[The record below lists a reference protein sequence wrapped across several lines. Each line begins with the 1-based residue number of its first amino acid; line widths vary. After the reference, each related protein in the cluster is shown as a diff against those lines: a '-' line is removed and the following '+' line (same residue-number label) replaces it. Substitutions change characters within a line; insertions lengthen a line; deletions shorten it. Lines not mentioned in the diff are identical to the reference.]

1 MTILKAICEQVKGTF
16 FPPPPLPPVDKVP
29 LPTSLAA
36 IVKAHGQEVFD
47 RSSVEQ
53 RRALEKIVTCQTVAQ
68 GVHRRS
74 CGSCLYQSFVPNSC
88 RSRYCPRCL
97 GAQQA
102 KWFDARTAE
111 LLEVPYFH
119 VVFTLP
125 HELGPLAL
133 CNQKE
138 LYTLLFRAASRTLL
152 QLGKDP
158 KRLGAQLGFL
168 AVLHTWGQNLLHHPH
183 IHCVVPGG
191 GLDLTSE
198 EPEGY
203 AWVPSRPSYLFPV
216 QVLSKLFKGKFLAG
230 LRQLY
235 DTGELTFQGGCA
247 SLQDRRQFENLLR
260 KLSSKGWVVYA
271 KPPFAG
277 PKQVLA
283 YLARYTHRIAISEA
297 RIVAFE
303 DGVVTFRWK
312 DYSDGAKK
320 KMMKLKAAEF
330 LRRYLLHVLPPGFH
344 RLRYYGFFGNRYRK
358 ERLELCRQLIQPSP
372 SRPPEAE
379 EGMLEIL
386 GEAKPKG
393 ASCPKCGGSLQFDMV
408 SRPNPA
414 SIRPFRFSTGPPP

>member
-1 MTILKAICEQVKGTF
+1 MTAFNAICEHVKGIA
-16 FPPPPLPPVDKVP
+16 FPPPPLPPEEKTP
-29 LPTSLAA
+29 PATSLAA
-36 IVKAHGQEVFD
+36 IARAHGQEVFD

-68 GVHRRS
+68 GIHQRR
-74 CGSCLYQSFVPNSC
+74 CGSCSYQSFVPNSC

-125 HELGPLAL
+125 HELGPVAL
-133 CNQKE
+133 QNQKK

-152 QLGKDP
+152 ELGKDP

-168 AVLHTWGQNLLHHPH
+168 AVLHTWGQNLHHHPH
-183 IHCVVPGG
+183 LHCIVPGG
-191 GLDLTSE
+191 GLHLAPE

-203 AWVPSRPSYLFPV
+203 TWVSSQPKYLFPV

-235 DTGELTFQGGCA
+235 EDGELEFFGECDFLKVRA
-247 SLQDRRQFENLLR
+247 NFENLLR
-260 KLSSKGWVVYA
+260 KLSSKGWVVYS

-297 RIVAFE
+297 RIIAFE

-320 KMMKLKAAEF
+320 KVMKLKAAEF
-330 LRRYLLHVLPPGFH
+330 LRRYLLHVLPSGFH

-358 ERLELCRQLIQPSP
+358 ERLALCRRLIEPGS
-372 SRPPEAE
+372 SVLPEAE
-379 EGMLEIL
+379 EGMLAGVSWLVTVMTPESRSRA
-386 GEAKPKG
+386 GHV
-393 ASCPKCGGSLQFDMV
+393 LQCC
-408 SRPNPA
+408 
-414 SIRPFRFSTGPPP
+414 ST